1 MSLPPAYSPS
11 DKDAMSDGDTRH
23 LETATSNVKNTFD
36 GVQIIWDKQREI
48 FERHPQLEI
57 PNCDGFYM
65 FFFVLSIASDDSY
78 RVWGGAV
85 GLVTLF
91 GSNLW
96 RHFTPR
102 TWDTWDTVPE
112 KVRLK
117 KFQLTLAAIFYAM
130 ERDFKL

>member
-1 MSLPPAYSPS
+1 MGYKLYGTNSEKSLS
-11 DKDAMSDGDTRH
+11 DIRSWKFLIVM
-23 LETATSNVKNTFD
+23 VF
-36 GVQIIWDKQREI
+36 I
-48 FERHPQLEI
+48 
-57 PNCDGFYM
+57 C

-85 GLVTLF
+85 GLVTLL